1 MRRVLR
7 SAACAHGIRRH
18 RLAAGPIWAMAR
30 SREPE
35 RKQPRRSARQAR
47 RGSLPRSRMRAL
59 PQHPGDSSR
68 GTIGTGSHAYRR
80 PDDGGGGDASAEPG
94 DTWRLDRRSPAYQAR
109 QSHAE
114 DAAAIGRA
122 DCDPSLSG
130 AAQVSIA
137 AEERELRDDAL
148 DGLQL
153 ATTLERI
160 WRTPSGLIGALMSV
174 DHKVIGRRYIV
185 TAFAFLFLGG
195 ILAILMRIQL
205 AGPERTFLSADKF
218 NQIFTMHGST
228 MMFLFAV
235 PVMEAFAVYLVPLM
249 VGTRNIAF
257 PRLNAFSYWMFLFG
271 GCFLWTSFLFN
282 VGPDVGWFSYVPLSS
297 LQFTPTK
304 RADVW
309 AQMITFTE
317 VAALAVAVEIVVTV
331 FKLRAPG
338 MTLDRIPLFVWAMLV
353 TALLVMFAMPSI
365 MVASTS
371 LILDRLVNTRFY
383 DSSSGGHPLLWQH
396 LFWVFGHP
404 EVYIIFIPGT
414 GMVSAILAT
423 FVRRP
428 VIGYPIVILSLI
440 ATGFLSF
447 GLWVHHMFVTGLPQ
461 LGAALFTASSML
473 IAVPSGLQIFC
484 WLATLWDG
492 RPVYRTPLL
501 FVLGFIVIFVLGGLS
516 GVMVASVPIDMQV
529 HDTYFVVAHFHY
541 VLIGGAVFPLI
552 GAVYYWFPKITG
564 RMLSERLGQWNFWL
578 AFIGFNVAFFPM
590 HILGLMGM
598 PRRVYTYTP
607 EMGWDNLNLL
617 SSAGAAVFAA
627 SFAVLIVNVILSL
640 RRGELA
646 VDNPWG
652 ASTLEWASSSPPP
665 PYNFSRI
672 PVVTHRDPLWAD
684 AGNLRVV
691 AGLSVERREVLLSS
705 VADAEPHT
713 REASPEPSIWPLL
726 TAIATT
732 IFFIGSIFTPWAVVW
747 GTPPIAVALIGW
759 FWPTGSKEDEE

>member
-1 MRRVLR
+1 VSDIARELDRDLR
-7 SAACAHGIRRH
+7 DTQLEQSE
-18 RLAAGPIWAMAR
+18 LAA
-30 SREPE
+30 
-35 RKQPRRSARQAR
+35 
-47 RGSLPRSRMRAL
+47 LL
-59 PQHPGDSSR
+59 L
-68 GTIGTGSHAYRR
+68 
-80 PDDGGGGDASAEPG
+80 
-94 DTWRLDRRSPAYQAR
+94 RL
-109 QSHAE
+109 
-114 DAAAIGRA
+114 
-122 DCDPSLSG
+122 
-130 AAQVSIA
+130 
-137 AEERELRDDAL
+137 
-148 DGLQL
+148 
-153 ATTLERI
+153 
-160 WRTPSGLIGALMSV
+160 WRTPSGWLGSLTSV
-174 DHKVIGRRYIV
+174 DHKVIGRRYIL
-185 TAFAFLFLGG
+185 TAFAFLILGG
-195 ILAILMRIQL
+195 LLAVLMRLQL
-205 AGPERTFLSADKF
+205 AGAERKLLSPDLY
-218 NQIFTMHGST
+218 NQVFTMHGST

-235 PVMEAFAVYLVPLM
+235 PVMEAFAVYFVPLM

-271 GCFLWTSFLFN
+271 GCFLWIAFMFN
-282 VGPDVGWFSYVPLSS
+282 VGPDVGWFAYVPLSN
-297 LQFTPTK
+297 LQYGPGK

-317 VAALAVAVEIVVTV
+317 VAALAVSVEIVVTV
-331 FKLRAPG
+331 FKQRAVG
-338 MTLDRIPLFVWAMLV
+338 MTLDRIPVFVWAMLV
-353 TALLVMFAMPSI
+353 TSFLVLFAMPSI

-371 LILDRLVNTRFY
+371 LILDRLVNTHFY
-383 DSSSGGHPLLWQH
+383 DTASGGNVLLWQH
-396 LFWVFGHP
+396 LFWFFGHP

-414 GMVSAILAT
+414 GMVSMIIAT
-423 FVRRP
+423 FAGRP
-428 VIGYPIVILSLI
+428 VFGYTMIVLSLI

-447 GLWVHHMFVTGLPQ
+447 GLWVHHMFTTGLPQ
-461 LGAALFTASSML
+461 LGASMFTASSML

-492 RPVYRTPLL
+492 RPIYRTPLL
-501 FVLGFIVIFVLGGLS
+501 FVLGFFAIFILGGLS

-541 VLIGGAVFPLI
+541 VLIGGAVFPLV

-564 RMLSERLGQWNFWL
+564 RILSETLGRWNFWL
-578 AFIGFNVAFFPM
+578 AFIGFNIAFFPM

-646 VDNPWG
+646 GDNPWG
-652 ASTLEWASSSPPP
+652 ASTLEWATSSPPP

-684 AGNLRVV
+684 GGNLPVV

-747 GTPPIAVALIGW
+747 GTPPMAVALIGW

>member
-1 MRRVLR
+1 VSDIARELDRDLR
-7 SAACAHGIRRH
+7 DTQLEQSE
-18 RLAAGPIWAMAR
+18 LAA
-30 SREPE
+30 
-35 RKQPRRSARQAR
+35 
-47 RGSLPRSRMRAL
+47 LL
-59 PQHPGDSSR
+59 L
-68 GTIGTGSHAYRR
+68 
-80 PDDGGGGDASAEPG
+80 
-94 DTWRLDRRSPAYQAR
+94 RL
-109 QSHAE
+109 
-114 DAAAIGRA
+114 
-122 DCDPSLSG
+122 
-130 AAQVSIA
+130 
-137 AEERELRDDAL
+137 
-148 DGLQL
+148 
-153 ATTLERI
+153 
-160 WRTPSGLIGALMSV
+160 WRTPSGWLGSLTSV
-174 DHKVIGRRYIV
+174 DHKVIGRRYIL
-185 TAFAFLFLGG
+185 TAFAFLILGG
-195 ILAILMRIQL
+195 LLAVLMRLQL
-205 AGPERTFLSADKF
+205 AGAERKLLSPDLY
-218 NQIFTMHGST
+218 NQVFTMHGST

-235 PVMEAFAVYLVPLM
+235 PVMEAFAVYFAPLM

-271 GCFLWTSFLFN
+271 GCFLWIAFMFN
-282 VGPDVGWFSYVPLSS
+282 VGPDVGWFAYVPLSN
-297 LQFTPTK
+297 LQYSPGK

-317 VAALAVAVEIVVTV
+317 VAALAVSVEIVVTV
-331 FKLRAPG
+331 FKQRAVG
-338 MTLDRIPLFVWAMLV
+338 MTLDRIPVFVWAMLV
-353 TALLVMFAMPSI
+353 TSFLVLFAMPSI

-371 LILDRLVNTRFY
+371 LILDRLVNTHFY
-383 DSSSGGHPLLWQH
+383 DTASGGNVLLWQH
-396 LFWVFGHP
+396 LFWFFGHP

-414 GMVSAILAT
+414 GMVSMIIAT
-423 FVRRP
+423 FAGRP
-428 VIGYPIVILSLI
+428 VFGYTMIVLSLI

-447 GLWVHHMFVTGLPQ
+447 GLWVHHMFTTGLPQ
-461 LGAALFTASSML
+461 LGASMFTASSML

-492 RPVYRTPLL
+492 RPIYRTPLL
-501 FVLGFIVIFVLGGLS
+501 FVLGFFAIFILGGLS

-541 VLIGGAVFPLI
+541 VLIGGAVFPLV

-564 RMLSERLGQWNFWL
+564 RILSETLGRWNFWL
-578 AFIGFNVAFFPM
+578 AFIGFNIAFFPM

-646 VDNPWG
+646 GDNPWG
-652 ASTLEWASSSPPP
+652 ASTLEWATSSPPP

-684 AGNLRVV
+684 GGNLPVV

-747 GTPPIAVALIGW
+747 GTPPMAVALIGW

>member
-1 MRRVLR
+1 V
-7 SAACAHGIRRH
+7 SEVA
-18 RLAAGPIWAMAR
+18 
-30 SREPE
+30 
-35 RKQPRRSARQAR
+35 QDPR
-47 RGSLPRSRMRAL
+47 
-59 PQHPGDSSR
+59 
-68 GTIGTGSHAYRR
+68 
-80 PDDGGGGDASAEPG
+80 
-94 DTWRLDRRSPAYQAR
+94 
-109 QSHAE
+109 
-114 DAAAIGRA
+114 
-122 DCDPSLSG
+122 
-130 AAQVSIA
+130 
-137 AEERELRDDAL
+137 RELRDNDLEQSELSAL
-148 DGLQL
+148 LL
-153 ATTLERI
+153 RL
-160 WRTPSGLIGALMSV
+160 WRTPSGWLGRLTSV
-174 DHKVIGRRYIV
+174 DHKVIGRRYIL
-185 TAFAFLFLGG
+185 TSFAFLVLGG
-195 ILAILMRIQL
+195 LLAVLMRLQL
-205 AGPERTFLSADKF
+205 SGSERKLLSPDLY

-235 PVMEAFAVYLVPLM
+235 PVMEAFAVYFVPLM

-271 GCFLWTSFLFN
+271 GCFLWIAFMFN
-282 VGPDVGWFSYVPLSS
+282 VGPDVGWFAYVPLSS
-297 LQFTPTK
+297 LQYNPGK

-331 FKLRAPG
+331 FKQRAVG
-338 MTLDRIPLFVWAMLV
+338 MTLDRIPVFVWAMLV
-353 TALLVMFAMPSI
+353 TSFLVLFAMPSVMI
-365 MVASTS
+365 ASTS
-371 LILDRLVNTRFY
+371 LILDRLVNTHFY
-383 DSSSGGHPLLWQH
+383 DTASGGNVLLWQH
-396 LFWVFGHP
+396 LFWFFGHP

-414 GMVSAILAT
+414 GMVSMIIAT
-423 FVRRP
+423 FARRP
-428 VIGYPIVILSLI
+428 VFGYTMIVLSLI

-447 GLWVHHMFVTGLPQ
+447 GLWVHHMFATGLPQ
-461 LGAALFTASSML
+461 LGASMFTASSML

-501 FVLGFIVIFVLGGLS
+501 FVLGFFAIFVLGGLT

-552 GAVYYWFPKITG
+552 GAVYYWFPKLTG
-564 RMLSERLGQWNFWL
+564 RMLSETLGRWNFWL

-607 EMGWDNLNLL
+607 DMGWDHLNLM
-617 SSAGAAVFAA
+617 SSAGGVVFAA
-627 SFAVLIVNVILSL
+627 SFALLIANVIRSL
-640 RRGELA
+640 RRGEPA
-646 VDNPWG
+646 GDNPWG
-652 ASTLEWASSSPPP
+652 ASTLEWATSSPPP

-684 AGNLRVV
+684 GDNLRVV

-705 VADAEPHT
+705 IADAEPHT

-726 TAIATT
+726 TAMATT

-747 GTPPIAVALIGW
+747 GTPPIAIALIGW